1 MDRLR
6 IRILSQN
13 DVVSLV
19 NSLNTWTDKFILES
33 EDGTYRVNAKSV
45 LGVLY
50 FVSEH
55 PMDTYLINMTSG
67 GYYPDGAMRFRF

>member
-1 MDRLR
+1 MNRLR

-55 PMDTYLINMTSG
+55 PMDTYLVNMTSG

>member
-1 MDRLR
+1 MGRLR

-13 DVVSLV
+13 DVVTLV
-19 NSLNTWTDKFILES
+19 NSLNTWVDKFILES

-55 PMDTYLINMTSG
+55 PMDTYLVNMTSG
-67 GYYPDGAMRFRF
+67 GYYPDGAKRFQF

>member
-33 EDGTYRVNAKSV
+33 EDDFATFRSLVVFVV
-45 LGVLY
+45 LAVEVILVCVFLCVLL
-50 FVSEH
+50 VV
-55 PMDTYLINMTSG
+55 
-67 GYYPDGAMRFRF
+67 R

>member
-1 MDRLR
+1 MNRLR

-55 PMDTYLINMTSG
+55 PMDTYLVNMTSG
-67 GYYPDGAMRFRF
+67 GYYPNGAMRFRF